1 MDFEEKYKDF
11 KQIPLNQNFNYP
23 PGEARGSEDWNT
35 KFTPLWVLEINRKR
49 EDENRDNNQK
59 QNSHCGDTE
68 SSPVAGQH
76 QSDRTDD

>member
-11 KQIPLNQNFNYP
+11 KQIPLNQNFNYV
-23 PGEARGSEDWNT
+23 ESVRGTTDN
-35 KFTPLWVLEINRKR
+35 KFCPLWVLEINRKR